1 MLLQASGLAL
11 LASLSPTALLIAA
24 VYLGSARPRT
34 TAAFYLAGALA
45 MSAVMGVVLLVLL
58 RSADLS
64 RAGERGP
71 RYDFRL
77 GLGILLLVAGAVIS
91 RLKSL
96 AHNPSKEQHG
106 IVYRMAARPA
116 PRSAFLVG
124 ILVFAP
130 GRVLSRSS
138 TGNRHGTIQ
147 SRTHF
152 PGRSPGRRHQRAAGV
167 GASFALPGIPGTD
180 HTLFGEVQRL
190 AARAREDNTHPRT
203 GRGRSDNG
211 RRRDLWSRLALPSR
225 WVALWV
231 DCAVSAGHKSS
242 LLCPAL
248 MPGLM
253 PRSSQPRRW
262 SSKSVPRSS
271 KSMLRSSKA

>member
-130 GRVLSRSS
+130 GACFLAAVQVIATAQSSLELTFLAVALVVVINVLLVWVPLLLYLVFPEQTTRYLARF
-138 TGNRHGTIQ
+138 NAWLRAHGRTILILVLI
-147 SRTHF
+147 
-152 PGRSPGRRHQRAAGV
+152 AV
-167 GASFALPGIPGTD
+167 GAIMIGDGIYG
-180 HTLFGEVQRL
+180 L
-190 AARAREDNTHPRT
+190 AT
-203 GRGRSDNG
+203 
-211 RRRDLWSRLALPSR
+211 
-225 WVALWV
+225 
-231 DCAVSAGHKSS
+231 
-242 LLCPAL
+242 
-248 MPGLM
+248 
-253 PRSSQPRRW
+253 
-262 SSKSVPRSS
+262 
-271 KSMLRSSKA
+271 

>member
-1 MLLQASGLAL
+1 VLLQASGLAL

-71 RYDFRL
+71 RYDVRL

-106 IVYRMAARPA
+106 IAYRMAARPA

-130 GRVLSRSS
+130 GACFLAAVQVIATAQSSLELTFLAVALVVVINVLLVWVPLLLYLVFPER
-138 TGNRHGTIQ
+138 TTRYLARFNGWLRAHGRTILIIVLI
-147 SRTHF
+147 
-152 PGRSPGRRHQRAAGV
+152 AV
-167 GASFALPGIPGTD
+167 GAIMIGDGIYG
-180 HTLFGEVQRL
+180 L
-190 AARAREDNTHPRT
+190 AT
-203 GRGRSDNG
+203 
-211 RRRDLWSRLALPSR
+211 
-225 WVALWV
+225 
-231 DCAVSAGHKSS
+231 
-242 LLCPAL
+242 
-248 MPGLM
+248 
-253 PRSSQPRRW
+253 
-262 SSKSVPRSS
+262 
-271 KSMLRSSKA
+271 